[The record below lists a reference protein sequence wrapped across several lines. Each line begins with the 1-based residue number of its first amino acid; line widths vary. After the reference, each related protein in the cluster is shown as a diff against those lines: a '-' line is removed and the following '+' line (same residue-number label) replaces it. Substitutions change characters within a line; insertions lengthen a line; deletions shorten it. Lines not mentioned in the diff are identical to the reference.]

1 MDWKISVVK
10 KCSGRSLEIKIIVTF
25 FFRNSFS
32 LLSNSCIIFL
42 GDQKEEAIWKGA
54 WQRGC
59 YFCFSKVSSSKAKEK
74 KNFKVK
80 VEELLWELF
89 LLWFIRLLRVQKLEV
104 TYFHQQSELFHVPN
118 REPLGNPS
126 FKWNIGFCALVTS
139 SSGHFLKRMKD
150 INLKFKQV

>member
-1 MDWKISVVK
+1 MRGSAADATFALAKLVVLKQRRK
-10 KCSGRSLEIKIIVTF
+10 K
-25 FFRNSFS
+25 
-32 LLSNSCIIFL
+32 
-42 GDQKEEAIWKGA
+42 
-54 WQRGC
+54 
-59 YFCFSKVSSSKAKEK
+59 
-74 KNFKVK
+74 FKVK

-139 SSGHFLKRMKD
+139 SSSGHFLKRMKD
-150 INLKFKQV
+150 INLKFEQV

>member
-1 MDWKISVVK
+1 MRGNAADATFALAKLVVLKQRRK
-10 KCSGRSLEIKIIVTF
+10 K
-25 FFRNSFS
+25 
-32 LLSNSCIIFL
+32 
-42 GDQKEEAIWKGA
+42 
-54 WQRGC
+54 
-59 YFCFSKVSSSKAKEK
+59 
-74 KNFKVK
+74 FKVK

-139 SSGHFLKRMKD
+139 SSGHFLKKEWKTS
-150 INLKFKQV
+150 ISSLNKLKKGSFTQFFYLSNEEGKMYPKI